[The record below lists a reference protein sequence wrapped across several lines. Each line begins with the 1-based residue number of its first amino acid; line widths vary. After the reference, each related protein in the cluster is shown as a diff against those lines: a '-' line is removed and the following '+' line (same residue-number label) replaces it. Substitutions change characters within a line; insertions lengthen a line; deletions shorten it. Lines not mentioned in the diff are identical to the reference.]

1 MRLADRLD
9 LPFPVL
15 SDPDKLAA
23 RAFADPSGPAT
34 LARES
39 GGLDAAAREHP
50 RAVQRL
56 LVLDRDALVR
66 VSDSSVHVQ
75 PAYEWLLS
83 NPEER

>member
-1 MRLADRLD
+1 VRLADRLD

-50 RAVQRL
+50 RAV
-56 LVLDRDALVR
+56 
-66 VSDSSVHVQ
+66 
-75 PAYEWLLS
+75 
-83 NPEER
+83 